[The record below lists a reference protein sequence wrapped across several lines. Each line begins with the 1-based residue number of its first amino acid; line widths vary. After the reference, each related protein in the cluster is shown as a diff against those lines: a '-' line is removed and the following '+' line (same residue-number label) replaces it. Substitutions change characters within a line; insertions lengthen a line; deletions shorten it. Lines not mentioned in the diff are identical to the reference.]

1 MFTPQLPSDI
11 ILTVM
16 KKGIHPKYN
25 EVKVVCS
32 CGNKFVTG
40 STLDTD
46 TINVELCSQCHP
58 FYTGEQKIVDTDNLV
73 KKYEEK
79 VAKAKTMSFK
89 SKKAKM
95 AQRKAKKEELTKK
108 QDQSLTL
115 KDMLANADISK

>member
-1 MFTPQLPSDI
+1 
-11 ILTVM
+11 M

-25 EVKVVCS
+25 QVKVVCS
-32 CGNKFVTG
+32 CGNTFVTG

-46 TINVELCSQCHP
+46 TINIELCSQCHP

-79 VAKAKTMSFK
+79 VAKASKMSFK
-89 SKKAKM
+89 SKKEKM
-95 AQRKAKKEELTKK
+95 AERKAKKDQLEQKK
-108 QDQSLTL
+108 ETLTL